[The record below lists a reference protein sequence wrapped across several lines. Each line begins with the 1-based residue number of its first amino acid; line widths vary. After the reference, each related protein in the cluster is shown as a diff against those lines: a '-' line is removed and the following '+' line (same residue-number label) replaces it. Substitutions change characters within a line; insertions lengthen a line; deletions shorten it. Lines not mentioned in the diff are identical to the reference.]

1 MGGRGRDPAGRDVAR
16 SSLRRFTRAAAPLPA
31 VPSFAGGRPAADR
44 TERCEMCGAG
54 LGGPHGHVV
63 ALDDRSLRCACRPCH
78 LLFEAPGAGGGRFR
92 AVPERYLT
100 DLRHRLGDADWE
112 LLRIPVTTAFFFVN
126 SDLDRVIAC
135 YPSPAGATECLLD
148 LAEWGRLQRSYP
160 LLRAPADDVEAVY
173 VTRSGDLLE
182 AFLVP
187 VDACYSLVGQ
197 VRLRWR
203 GIDGGDEVRE
213 VMAGFLADL
222 LARSR
227 PLG

>member
-1 MGGRGRDPAGRDVAR
+1 MQ
-16 SSLRRFTRAAAPLPA
+16 
-31 VPSFAGGRPAADR
+31 
-44 TERCEMCGAG
+44 RCEMCGAG
-54 LGGPHGHVV
+54 LHGPHGHVV
-63 ALDDRSLRCACRPCH
+63 ALDDRSLRCACRPCR
-78 LLFEAPGAGGGRFR
+78 LLFETPGAGGGRFR
-92 AVPERYLT
+92 AVPERCLT
-100 DLRHRLGDADWE
+100 DPRHRLRDEDWE
-112 LLRIPVTTAFFFVN
+112 LLRIPVATAFFFVN

-160 LLRAPADDVEAVY
+160 LLRAPVADVEAVY
-173 VTRSGDLLE
+173 VTRSGDRLE

-187 VDACYSLVGQ
+187 VDACYALVGQ

-213 VMAGFLADL
+213 VMAGFLADV